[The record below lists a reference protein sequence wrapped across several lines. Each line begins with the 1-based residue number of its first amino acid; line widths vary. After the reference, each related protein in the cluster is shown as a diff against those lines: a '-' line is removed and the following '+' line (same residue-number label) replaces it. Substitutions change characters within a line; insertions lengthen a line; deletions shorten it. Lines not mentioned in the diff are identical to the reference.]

1 MMIDITKFFIINQNQ
16 FDMILS
22 FLNCELIVTD
32 KEYTITYLFANMFA
46 YFLIIFTLIISLK
59 IYRKLRRNTYNAR
72 LI

>member
-16 FDMILS
+16 FDIILS
-22 FLNCELIVTD
+22 FLNCELLVTD

-46 YFLIIFTLIISLK
+46 YFLIIFTLVISLK

>member
-22 FLNCELIVTD
+22 FLNCELLVTD

>member
-1 MMIDITKFFIINQNQ
+1 MMIDITKFFIVSQNQ

-22 FLNCELIVTD
+22 FLNCELLVTD

-46 YFLIIFTLIISLK
+46 YFLIIFTLVISLK